1 MPLFMVALAVL
12 VLGGCVEYRESLVLE
27 RDESGTLAMAIGV
40 NETLLRAAA
49 VAESGLYD
57 PEAAL
62 AALRAQP
69 DLQVIESR
77 TETREGTRWLHLVL
91 TFESVAALNEI
102 NHIEQYR
109 GLFGTIAL
117 TEDAAGRQVLTRT
130 IQARLPEKIEGSFL
144 PSLIAPMVAGYPWSY
159 AMRFPARVVESN
171 GETAGGPD
179 GDAKVVHWRFSLGD
193 LVSEPQVM
201 RTRFARTG
209 VGPVGIAIGAALMV
223 LGIAFAR
230 ILQRRRKPSRTA

>member
-1 MPLFMVALAVL
+1 MFVVALAVL

-77 TETREGTRWLHLVL
+77 AETREGTRWLHLVL
-91 TFESVAALNEI
+91 TFESVAALNGV
-102 NHIEQYR
+102 NRIEQYR

-117 TEDAAGRQVLTRT
+117 TENAAGQQVLTRT

-159 AMRFPARVVESN
+159 EMRFPARVVESN
-171 GETAGGPD
+171 GEAEGGSD
-179 GDAKVVHWRFSLGD
+179 GDAKVVRWRFSLGD
-193 LVSEPQVM
+193 LVAEPQVM

-209 VGPVGIAIGAALMV
+209 VGPAGIAIGAALMV
-223 LGIAFAR
+223 LGIGFAR

>member
-1 MPLFMVALAVL
+1 MFVVALAVL

-57 PEAAL
+57 PESAL
-62 AALRAQP
+62 SALQAQS

-91 TFESVAALNEI
+91 TFESIAALNGV
-102 NHIEQYR
+102 NRIEQYR

-117 TEDAAGRQVLTRT
+117 TENAAGQQVLTRT

-159 AMRFPARVVESN
+159 EMRFPARVVESN
-171 GETAGGPD
+171 GEAAGGPD
-179 GDAKVVHWRFSLGD
+179 GDAKVVRWRFSLGE

-223 LGIAFAR
+223 LGIGFAR

>member
-1 MPLFMVALAVL
+1 MFVVALAVL
-12 VLGGCVEYRESLVLE
+12 ILGGCVEYRESLVLE

-49 VAESGLYD
+49 VAESGLLD

-62 AALRAQP
+62 AALRTQT
-69 DLQVIESR
+69 DLQVIEGR
-77 TETREGTRWLHLVL
+77 TETQEGTRWLHLVL
-91 TFESVAALNEI
+91 TFESVAALNGI
-102 NHIEQYR
+102 NRIEQYR

-117 TEDAAGRQVLTRT
+117 TENAAGQQVLTRT
-130 IQARLPEKIEGSFL
+130 IQARLPEKIERSFL

-159 AMRFPARVVESN
+159 EMRFPARVVESN
-171 GETAGGPD
+171 GEAAGGPD
-179 GDAKVVHWRFSLGD
+179 GDAKVVRWRFSLGD

-223 LGIAFAR
+223 LGIGFAR
-230 ILQRRRKPSRTA
+230 ILQRRRKPSQTA

>member
-1 MPLFMVALAVL
+1 MFVVALAVL

-69 DLQVIESR
+69 DLQIIESR

-91 TFESVAALNEI
+91 TFESVAALNGV
-102 NHIEQYR
+102 NRIEQYR

-117 TEDAAGRQVLTRT
+117 TENAAGQQVLTRT

-159 AMRFPARVVESN
+159 EMRFPARVVESN
-171 GETAGGPD
+171 GEAAGGPD
-179 GDAKVVHWRFSLGD
+179 GDAKVVRWRFSLGD
-193 LVSEPQVM
+193 LVAEPQVM

-223 LGIAFAR
+223 LGIGFAR